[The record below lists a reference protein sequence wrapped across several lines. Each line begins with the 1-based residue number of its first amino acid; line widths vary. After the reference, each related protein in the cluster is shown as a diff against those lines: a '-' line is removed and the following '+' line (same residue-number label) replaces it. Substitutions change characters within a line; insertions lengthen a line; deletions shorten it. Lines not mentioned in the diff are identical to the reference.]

1 MRSSFLRV
9 RSCVSSREPLRVS
22 TLVLTSPTWPR
33 TNFFVAHAGATATE
47 SARIEASNR
56 DFRMITSPP
65 KRLLASRACRTG
77 EVTATG
83 VNDKVLLPGPNFQ
96 PMPPRT
102 GARLERKQVLV
113 PEISHQLAQRPRAVL
128 EFAGYCHL
136 AASPARQVGKGCGV
150 VDGLS
155 RRGQDR
161 EPVPRVVHR
170 VRHH

>member
-33 TNFFVAHAGATATE
+33 TNFLVAHAGATATE
-47 SARIEASNR
+47 SARIEAANR
-56 DFRMITSPP
+56 DFRMISSPP

-83 VNDKVLLPGPNFQ
+83 VNDQVLLPGPNFQ

-113 PEISHQLAQRPRAVL
+113 PQVPHQLAQRRGTVF
-128 EFAGYCHL
+128 EVAGYCHL
-136 AASPARQVGKGCGV
+136 ATGPAGQV
-150 VDGLS
+150 
-155 RRGQDR
+155 
-161 EPVPRVVHR
+161 
-170 VRHH
+170 